1 MLFFVTCDRAP
12 FSVLRSEKRQKRGSY
27 SNTPGEGERS
37 TLLYRGGRGRGV
49 LFYTEGGGGE
59 GYSVIQRG
67 TLLLRGGGGRGGE
80 GYFFIQ

>member
-59 GYSVIQRG
+59 GYSVIKRWRG
-67 TLLLRGGGGRGGE
+67 ERGRRVLFYTVE
-80 GYFFIQ
+80 PR